1 MERNLKNVEN
11 EKHTLQDL
19 EYVEKTDNE
28 ENEKIMVGLGIRQ
41 ETWKNMQNRETQT
54 VGPGKWRE
62 TVKDLK

>member
-1 MERNLKNVEN
+1 
-11 EKHTLQDL
+11 
-19 EYVEKTDNE
+19 
-28 ENEKIMVGLGIRQ
+28 MVGLGIRQ